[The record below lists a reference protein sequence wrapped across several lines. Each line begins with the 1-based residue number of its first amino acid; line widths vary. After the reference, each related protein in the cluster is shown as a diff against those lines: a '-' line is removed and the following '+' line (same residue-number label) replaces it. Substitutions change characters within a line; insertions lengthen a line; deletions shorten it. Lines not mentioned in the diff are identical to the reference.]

1 MRVTDPYSEKTSVFP
16 FYPLFIKID
25 SIAMYKVWE
34 IIKKYPLILYLMDF
48 SYGGNKTFK
57 STKAYDLL
65 KEMENYI
72 YPTREDDYVRCY
84 YYLFLPV
91 NVKGKIKFVP
101 TSFCYLKEFDE
112 YEFFVH
118 TKGGIRIGK
127 GDEKLPQCYNSLL
140 IRVYIFMKMQYED
153 PIFITTKDIYKHY
166 LVGEV
171 KLKYVIKPK
180 MSKDD
185 AKQLLIQYK
194 ENLKNKLQSDD
205 ITLRDYLEVVKIV
218 YEANKLEMDNDLKEL
233 YKRYADGRDCGMM
246 DLPLDDKEAFK
257 KWLHGEA
264 HCGGH
269 PFEIIRG
276 GFITYGVYLY
286 PPRNGRY
293 TIIANDFIDEYINA
307 VKEFLKRKI
316 PFRAPDLINVLK
328 YLTGELVV
336 KVNDYSDFPRHLFIF
351 YSEVENKKKIKWE
364 EVEEVNYR
372 RKRHN

>member
-1 MRVTDPYSEKTSVFP
+1 MQDES
-16 FYPLFIKID
+16 KI
-25 SIAMYKVWE
+25 WE
-34 IIKKYPLILYLMDF
+34 IIKKYPLTLYLMDF
-48 SYGGNKTFK
+48 DHLSPPTFK
-57 STKAYDLL
+57 STKAFNLL
-65 KEMENYI
+65 KEMESYI
-72 YPTREDDYVRCY
+72 YPTRENDYVRCY

-101 TSFCYLKEFDE
+101 TGFCYLKEFDE

-127 GDEKLPQCYNSLL
+127 GDEELSDCYNSLL
-140 IRVYIFMKMQYED
+140 MRVYEFMKLQHED
-153 PIFITTKDIYKHY
+153 PIFVTTKDIYKYY

-171 KLKYVIKPK
+171 KLKYVTKPK
-180 MSKDD
+180 MSKEE
-185 AKQLLIQYK
+185 AKQILEQYK
-194 ENLKNKLQSDD
+194 ENLKNRLPSDD
-205 ITLRDYLEVVKIV
+205 ITLRDYLEVVKVV
-218 YEANKLEMDNDLKEL
+218 YEANNFKVDKDLKEL

-257 KWLHGEA
+257 DWKEHDA
-264 HCGGH
+264 YCGGH

-286 PPRNGRY
+286 PPREGRY
-293 TIIANDFIDEYINA
+293 TIYANDFIDEYINA

-336 KVNDYSDFPRHLFIF
+336 KVNDYSDFPKHLYIF
-351 YSEVENKKKIKWE
+351 YFDVENKRKIKWE
-364 EVEEVNYR
+364 EIEEVNYR
-372 RKRHN
+372 RRR